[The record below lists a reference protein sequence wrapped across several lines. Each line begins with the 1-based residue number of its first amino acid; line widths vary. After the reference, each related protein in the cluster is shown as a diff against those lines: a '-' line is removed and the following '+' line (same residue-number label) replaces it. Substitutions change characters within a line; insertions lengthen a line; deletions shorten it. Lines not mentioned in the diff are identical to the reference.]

1 MTRSFSTLKNV
12 ILTASFAL
20 LPFAAVN
27 ASAQNAARVNIPFG
41 FMANHHYVPAGT
53 YSVLPSENAVTLINA
68 DTRKAEAILLIRK
81 EAGDVIESR
90 GRLEFYVS
98 GSRHVLVEAQF
109 AGSSMHSKLLG
120 QPKQER
126 VAASNSQPTGTMVE
140 LAMR

>member
-1 MTRSFSTLKNV
+1 MTRSLSTLKNM

-27 ASAQNAARVNIPFG
+27 ASAQNAARVNVPFG
-41 FMANHHYVPAGT
+41 FVANHHYVPAGI

-68 DTRKAEAILLIRK
+68 ETRKAVAVLLIRK

-90 GRLEFYVS
+90 GRMEFYVS
-98 GSRHVLVEAQF
+98 GGRHVLVEVQF
-109 AGSSMHSKLLG
+109 SGSSAHSRLLG

-126 VAASNSQPTGTMVE
+126 QVASNVSTDATVE
-140 LAMR
+140 VAMK